1 MNLSKPMN
9 LSKLWEI
16 VEDRGAWRAAIQGHR
31 VGQDWATEQ
40 QSRVRGLGARKPAP
54 KMLLTV
60 AERHTCINVSNGLA
74 QSQPNW

>member
-9 LSKLWEI
+9 LSKLW
-16 VEDRGAWRAAIQGHR
+16 
-31 VGQDWATEQ
+31 
-40 QSRVRGLGARKPAP
+40 KPAP

-60 AERHTCINVSNGLA
+60 AERHTCINVSDGLA